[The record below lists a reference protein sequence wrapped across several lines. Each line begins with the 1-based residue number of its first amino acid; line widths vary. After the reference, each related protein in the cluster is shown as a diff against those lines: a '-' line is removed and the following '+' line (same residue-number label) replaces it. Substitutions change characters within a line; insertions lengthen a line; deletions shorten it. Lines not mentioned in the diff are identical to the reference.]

1 MSGEWGWA
9 EALFDVPYSPFVIHS
24 SNSRLAHSPGLRGLA
39 GAPSLLFARYPCLEP
54 DRACQVRLVLVFAGL
69 ICFTLASTPHGASAA
84 TAEVAKKCSALTAKV
99 FPPRVI
105 GNPGAGSAKGN
116 GLAEQAYF
124 KKCVAS
130 GGKVEDDG
138 AHD

>member
-1 MSGEWGWA
+1 VANGIRWA

-24 SNSRLAHSPGLRGLA
+24 SNSRLAPRQVGVDWPARRHYYLLDTHAWSPIVLA
-39 GAPSLLFARYPCLEP
+39 KP
-54 DRACQVRLVLVFAGL
+54 RLVLVFAGL
-69 ICFTLASTPHGASAA
+69 ICFTLASTPHGALAA

-105 GNPGAGSAKGN
+105 GNPGAGSAKGD